1 MSLRDL
7 VTGSDACTPDDG
19 AGPSNAFAGLANNLL
34 GSSSKDQ
41 ERLREVRRVALRSSP
56 HLATLLCCWHKLCC
70 LPHNLQ
76 PLDCT
81 LGSS

>member
-7 VTGSDACTPDDG
+7 VTGSDVCTPDDG

-41 ERLREVRRVALRSSP
+41 ERLREVRRVYLRSPSP
-56 HLATLLCCWHKLCC
+56 FATLLCCQQTCAVVLTTCSLLTEK
-70 LPHNLQ
+70 
-76 PLDCT
+76 
-81 LGSS
+81 